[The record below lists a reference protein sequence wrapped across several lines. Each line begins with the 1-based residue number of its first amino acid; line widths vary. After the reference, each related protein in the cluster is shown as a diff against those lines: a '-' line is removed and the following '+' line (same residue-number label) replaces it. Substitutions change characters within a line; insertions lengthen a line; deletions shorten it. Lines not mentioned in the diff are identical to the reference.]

1 MYLLISD
8 DYFIISYKIKEII
21 KSNSEAEVI
30 KFDLQDN
37 TLEEVMNALNTLN
50 LFMTK
55 KIVIVYHSENITE
68 SKELEQYLS
77 NPLEDN
83 ILVMVANSL
92 DERKKITKLLKS
104 KLKLLNNHINM
115 DEIINEELE
124 NYQMDQ
130 NTRRYLI
137 DYCNHD
143 NDQILNELAKLKLYK
158 LDEQKITK
166 DDINKVVKKNI
177 DDNIFNLV
185 DYIVKKDQKKALEV
199 YNNLIFYG
207 EEPIKIMILVA
218 NKIRLIYQVKVLAK
232 EKSLDEISEHL
243 KVHLF
248 PIKLAKEMSYSYS
261 EQELINYL
269 TKLSEL
275 DMNIKQ
281 GQIMPEMGFRMF
293 IFEL

>member
-1 MYLLISD
+1 LYLLISD

>member
-8 DYFIISYKIKEII
+8 NYFIVSYKIKEII
-21 KSNSEAEVI
+21 KNNSQAEVI

-55 KIVIVYHSENITE
+55 KIVIVYNSESITE
-68 SKELEQYLS
+68 SKELEKYLN

-104 KLKLLNNHINM
+104 KLKLLDNHINM
-115 DEIINEELE
+115 EEIMDKELE

-158 LDEQKITK
+158 LNEQEITK
-166 DDINKVVKKNI
+166 EDINEVVKKNI

-185 DYIVKKDQKKALEV
+185 DYIVKKDKSNALEV
-199 YNNLIFYG
+199 YNKLIFYG
-207 EEPIKIMILVA
+207 EEPVKIMILVA

-261 EQELINYL
+261 EQELITYL
-269 TKLSEL
+269 TRLSEL
-275 DMNIKQ
+275 DIKIKQ

-293 IFEL
+293 IFAL

>member
-1 MYLLISD
+1 LYLLISD

-68 SKELEQYLS
+68 SKELEQYLN